1 MIEAIISTPSI
12 TVVLLAL
19 TLFLAGSDSG
29 M

>member
-19 TLFLAGSDSG
+19 TLFLASSDSG